1 MSLIMTLMFSLSL
14 AAPAPAPAAA
24 LPAHEGIA
32 VVVVRHAE
40 KDDDDK
46 HDPSLAGSGEV
57 RAEALAA
64 TLAGASLDRVIATQF
79 RRTQQ
84 TAAPAAAAAGLAVE
98 TRPIDAGNAA
108 TYADDLAA
116 DLRTMPAGST
126 VLVVGHSNTVPGI
139 VQALSGQAP
148 EPMPETEYDRYTV
161 VLIDADGD
169 ARVITSRY

>member
-1 MSLIMTLMFSLSL
+1 MSLIVTLMLSLSL
-14 AAPAPAPAAA
+14 AAPAAA
-24 LPAHEGIA
+24 LPAHDGIA

-84 TAAPAAAAAGLAVE
+84 TAAPAAAGAGLAVE
-98 TRPIDAGNAA
+98 ARPIDASNAA

-161 VLIDADGD
+161 VLIDANGG

>member
-1 MSLIMTLMFSLSL
+1 MPLLMTLMLSLSL
-14 AAPAPAPAAA
+14 AAPAAEV
-24 LPAHEGIA
+24 PAHDGIA

-46 HDPSLAGSGEV
+46 LDPSLAGSGEV

-64 TLAGASLDRVIATQF
+64 TLARSGLDRVIATQY

-84 TAAPAAAAAGLAVE
+84 TAAPAADAAGIDVE
-98 TRPIDAGNAA
+98 TRAIDAGNAA
-108 TYADDLAA
+108 SYAGDLAA
-116 DLRTMPAGST
+116 DLRAMPAGST

-139 VQALSGQAP
+139 VQALSGQPA
-148 EPMPETEYDRYTV
+148 EAMPETEYDRYTV
-161 VLIDADGD
+161 VLLGADGE